1 MKCWYPFSLLVNNFR
16 WNLYQCTKCSKLR
29 VSCLFYH
36 GTNLE
41 HTRVVRFKFGVTG
54 TFSWTCSS
62 IIYRSILSYKYWNNN
77 YTAIGSCSLY
87 SGWFTMFDE
96 DPLPHPPIQPNIT
109 PPTYTTEHYPTHLYN
124 QRLPH
129 PPIQPNITPPTY
141 TTKHPTSKT
150 MLPK

>member
-77 YTAIGSCSLY
+77 YTAIGSCSLWVIY
-87 SGWFTMFDE
+87 YVWWRPF
-96 DPLPHPPIQPNIT
+96 T

-150 MLPK
+150 MWPK